1 MGGVRAGMVSLLF
14 PGQGSQ
20 YVGMGREIFLSS
32 AAARAV
38 FESADRELGFS
49 VSDMCFNGPGEKLNL
64 TQYCQP
70 AVFTAGWACR
80 AALEEGFPG
89 FRPAMAAGHSL
100 GELTA
105 LVAGGALGFK
115 DGLRLVQKRG
125 ALMAAAG
132 KDSGGSMCAV
142 IKLELEKLREICR
155 MFDVSPA
162 NMNCPG
168 QVVVSG
174 RKEDL
179 SQASEHIK
187 SAGGKV
193 IPLKVAGAFHS
204 PFMKPA
210 AEAFGAELEKVE
222 FKNPGIPVYSN
233 VTAAP
238 HKNPADIR
246 QALIRQLYSPVLWQ
260 DEILRMGSD
269 GADAFIEAGPGKV
282 LSKLAGRILPGARA
296 HSVEDAESLQK
307 TADFLP

>member
-1 MGGVRAGMVSLLF
+1 MGGVRTGMVSLIF

-20 YVGMGREIFLSS
+20 YEGMGREIFSASS
-32 AAARAV
+32 AARAV

-49 VSDMCFNGPGEKLNL
+49 VSGLCFNGPGEKLNL
-64 TQYCQP
+64 TEYCQP
-70 AVFTAGWACR
+70 AVFTAGCACR
-80 AALEEGFPG
+80 AALEESFPG
-89 FRPAMAAGHSL
+89 FRPAMTAGHSL

-105 LVAGGALGFK
+105 LVAGGALDFIE
-115 DGLRLVQKRG
+115 GLRLVQKRG

-142 IKLELEKLREICR
+142 MKVDIKKLREICR
-155 MFDVSPA
+155 VFNVSPA

-174 RKEDL
+174 REEDL
-179 SQASEHIK
+179 SRVSERVK

-193 IPLKVAGAFHS
+193 IPLKVTGAFHS

-210 AEAFGAELEKVE
+210 AEEFRAELEKAE
-222 FKNPGIPVYSN
+222 IGKPRIPVYSN

-238 HKNPADIR
+238 HGSPSDIR
-246 QALIRQLYSPVLWQ
+246 QSLVRQLYSPVLW
-260 DEILRMGSD
+260 EEEVLGMRAG
-269 GADAFIEAGPGKV
+269 GADVFIEAGPGKV
-282 LSKLAGRILPGARA
+282 LSKLVGRILPGARA
-296 HSVEDAESLQK
+296 HSVGDAESLRK